1 MIELKLIDKSYGNQK
16 ILDKISLNIKKGEFI
31 SIVGPSG
38 AGKTTLLNIIGTI
51 EDFDKSEK
59 SKFLINSQDIT
70 KLNDKNLSKFRN
82 NNIGFV
88 FQFHQLLPELTVE
101 ENILLPTMIKGD
113 DKDSSDKYFIELI
126 SILGIDGIL
135 NKYPNSI
142 SGGERQRAAVA
153 RAMINKPSILLADE
167 PTGNLDPENTDRS
180 LELLRSLCEEWGSAL
195 VLVSHDPRVI
205 AQFEK
210 QIDWEEINQVK
221 RTGSD
226 MNSFLEKVE
235 EV

>member
-167 PTGNLDPENTDRS
+167 PTGNLDSKNEEEIIS
-180 LELLRSLCEEWGSAL
+180 LFKKMNKDLGITI
-195 VLVSHDPRVI
+195 VLVTHNHNFSKLADKC
-205 AQFEK
+205 FSLK
-210 QIDWEEINQVK
+210 DGKW
-221 RTGSD
+221 
-226 MNSFLEKVE
+226 F
-235 EV
+235 

>member
-1 MIELKLIDKSYGNQK
+1 MIELKLINKSYGNQK

-70 KLNDKNLSKFRN
+70 KLSDKNLSKFRN
-82 NNIGFV
+82 DNIGFV

-113 DKDSSDKYFIELI
+113 EKDSSDKYFIELI
-126 SILGIDGIL
+126 SILGIDSIL

-167 PTGNLDPENTDRS
+167 PTGNLDSKNEEEIIS
-180 LELLRSLCEEWGSAL
+180 LFKKVNKDLGVTI
-195 VLVSHDPRVI
+195 VLVTHNHNFSKLADKCFSLRDGKW
-205 AQFEK
+205 F
-210 QIDWEEINQVK
+210 
-221 RTGSD
+221 
-226 MNSFLEKVE
+226 
-235 EV
+235 

>member
-1 MIELKLIDKSYGNQK
+1 MIELKSVSKSFGNQK
-16 ILDKISLNIKKGEFI
+16 ILDEISLNIKKGEFI

-59 SKFLINSQDIT
+59 SKFLINSHDIT
-70 KLNDKNLSKFRN
+70 KLSDKDLSKFRN
-82 NNIGFV
+82 DNIGFV

-113 DKDSSDKYFIELI
+113 EKDSSDKYFIELI
-126 SILGIDGIL
+126 SILGIDSIL

-167 PTGNLDPENTDRS
+167 PTGNLDSKNE
-180 LELLRSLCEEWGSAL
+180 
-195 VLVSHDPRVI
+195 
-205 AQFEK
+205 
-210 QIDWEEINQVK
+210 EEIISLFK
-221 RTGSD
+221 
-226 MNSFLEKVE
+226 KVNKDLG
-235 EV
+235 VTIILVTHNDNFSKLADKCFTLKDGKWF

>member
-1 MIELKLIDKSYGNQK
+1 MIELKLIDKSYENQK

-70 KLNDKNLSKFRN
+70 KLSDKDLSKFRN
-82 NNIGFV
+82 DNIGFV

-113 DKDSSDKYFIELI
+113 EKDSSDKYFIELI
-126 SILGIDGIL
+126 SILGIDNIL

-167 PTGNLDPENTDRS
+167 PTGNLDSKNEEEIIS
-180 LELLRSLCEEWGSAL
+180 LFKKVNKDLGVTI
-195 VLVSHDPRVI
+195 VLVTHNHNFSKLADKCFTLRDGKW
-205 AQFEK
+205 F
-210 QIDWEEINQVK
+210 
-221 RTGSD
+221 
-226 MNSFLEKVE
+226 
-235 EV
+235 

>member
-59 SKFLINSQDIT
+59 SKFLINSHDIT
-70 KLNDKNLSKFRN
+70 KLSDKDLSKFRN
-82 NNIGFV
+82 DNIGFV

-113 DKDSSDKYFIELI
+113 EKDSSDKYFIELI
-126 SILGIDGIL
+126 SILGIDSIL

-167 PTGNLDPENTDRS
+167 PTGNLDSKNE
-180 LELLRSLCEEWGSAL
+180 
-195 VLVSHDPRVI
+195 
-205 AQFEK
+205 
-210 QIDWEEINQVK
+210 EEIISLFK
-221 RTGSD
+221 
-226 MNSFLEKVE
+226 KVNKDLG
-235 EV
+235 VTIILVTHNDNFSKLADKCFTLRDGKWF

>member
-51 EDFDKSEK
+51 EGFDKSEK
-59 SKFLINSQDIT
+59 SKFLINSHDIT
-70 KLNDKNLSKFRN
+70 KLSDKDLSKFRN
-82 NNIGFV
+82 DNIGFV

-113 DKDSSDKYFIELI
+113 EKDSSDEYFIELI
-126 SILGIDGIL
+126 SILGIDSIL

-167 PTGNLDPENTDRS
+167 PTGNLDSKNEEEIIS
-180 LELLRSLCEEWGSAL
+180 LFKKVNKDLGVTI
-195 VLVSHDPRVI
+195 VLVTHNLNFSKLADKC
-205 AQFEK
+205 FTLKDGKWSE
-210 QIDWEEINQVK
+210 
-221 RTGSD
+221 
-226 MNSFLEKVE
+226 
-235 EV
+235 

>member
-70 KLNDKNLSKFRN
+70 KLSDKNLSKFRN
-82 NNIGFV
+82 DNIGFV

-113 DKDSSDKYFIELI
+113 EKDSSDKYFIELI

-167 PTGNLDPENTDRS
+167 PTGNLDSKNEEEIIS
-180 LELLRSLCEEWGSAL
+180 LFKKMNNDLGVTI
-195 VLVSHDPRVI
+195 VLVTHNHNFSKLADKC
-205 AQFEK
+205 FTLK
-210 QIDWEEINQVK
+210 DGKW
-221 RTGSD
+221 
-226 MNSFLEKVE
+226 F
-235 EV
+235 

>member
-59 SKFLINSQDIT
+59 SKFLINSHDIT
-70 KLNDKNLSKFRN
+70 KLCDKDLSKFRN
-82 NNIGFV
+82 DNIGFV

-113 DKDSSDKYFIELI
+113 EKDSSDKYFIELI

-153 RAMINKPSILLADE
+153 RAIINKPSILLADE
-167 PTGNLDPENTDRS
+167 PTGNLDSKNEEEIIS
-180 LELLRSLCEEWGSAL
+180 LFKKVNKDLGVTI
-195 VLVSHDPRVI
+195 VLVTHNHNFSKLADKCFTLRDGKW
-205 AQFEK
+205 F
-210 QIDWEEINQVK
+210 
-221 RTGSD
+221 
-226 MNSFLEKVE
+226 
-235 EV
+235 

>member
-16 ILDKISLNIKKGEFI
+16 ILDNISLNIKKGEFI

-51 EDFDKSEK
+51 EDFDRSEK
-59 SKFLINSQDIT
+59 SKFLINSLDIT
-70 KLNDKNLSKFRN
+70 KLSDKNLSKFRN
-82 NNIGFV
+82 DNIGFV

-167 PTGNLDPENTDRS
+167 PTGNLDSKNEEEIIS
-180 LELLRSLCEEWGSAL
+180 LFKKMNKDLGITI
-195 VLVSHDPRVI
+195 VLVTHNHNFSKLADKCFTLRDGKW
-205 AQFEK
+205 AK
-210 QIDWEEINQVK
+210 
-221 RTGSD
+221 
-226 MNSFLEKVE
+226 
-235 EV
+235 

>member
-59 SKFLINSQDIT
+59 SKFLINSHDIT
-70 KLNDKNLSKFRN
+70 KLSDKDLSKFRN
-82 NNIGFV
+82 DNIGFV

-113 DKDSSDKYFIELI
+113 EKDSSDKYFIELI

-167 PTGNLDPENTDRS
+167 PTGNLDSKNE
-180 LELLRSLCEEWGSAL
+180 
-195 VLVSHDPRVI
+195 
-205 AQFEK
+205 
-210 QIDWEEINQVK
+210 EEIISLFK
-221 RTGSD
+221 
-226 MNSFLEKVE
+226 KVNKDLG
-235 EV
+235 VTIILVTHNDNFSKLADKCFTLKDGKWF

>member
-1 MIELKLIDKSYGNQK
+1 MIELKSVSKSFGNQK
-16 ILDKISLNIKKGEFI
+16 ILDEISLNIKKGEFI

-126 SILGIDGIL
+126 SILGIDGVL

-167 PTGNLDPENTDRS
+167 PTGNLDSKNEEEIIS
-180 LELLRSLCEEWGSAL
+180 LFKKVNKDLGVTI
-195 VLVSHDPRVI
+195 VLVTHNHNFSKLADKCFTLRDGKW
-205 AQFEK
+205 F
-210 QIDWEEINQVK
+210 
-221 RTGSD
+221 
-226 MNSFLEKVE
+226 
-235 EV
+235 

>member
-59 SKFLINSQDIT
+59 SKFLINSHDIT
-70 KLNDKNLSKFRN
+70 KLSDKDLSKFRN
-82 NNIGFV
+82 DNIGFV

-167 PTGNLDPENTDRS
+167 PTGNLDSKNEEEIIS
-180 LELLRSLCEEWGSAL
+180 LFKKVNKDLGVTI
-195 VLVSHDPRVI
+195 VLVTHNLNFSKLADKC
-205 AQFEK
+205 FTLKDGKWSE
-210 QIDWEEINQVK
+210 
-221 RTGSD
+221 
-226 MNSFLEKVE
+226 
-235 EV
+235 

>member
-70 KLNDKNLSKFRN
+70 KLSDKNLSKFRN
-82 NNIGFV
+82 DNIGFV

-113 DKDSSDKYFIELI
+113 EKDSSDKYFIELI

-167 PTGNLDPENTDRS
+167 PTGNLDSKNEEEIIS
-180 LELLRSLCEEWGSAL
+180 LFKKMNKDLGVTI
-195 VLVSHDPRVI
+195 VLVTHNHNFSKLADKCFTLRDGKW
-205 AQFEK
+205 AK
-210 QIDWEEINQVK
+210 
-221 RTGSD
+221 
-226 MNSFLEKVE
+226 
-235 EV
+235 

>member
-59 SKFLINSQDIT
+59 SKFLINSLDIT
-70 KLNDKNLSKFRN
+70 KLSDKDLSKFRN
-82 NNIGFV
+82 DNIGFV

-113 DKDSSDKYFIELI
+113 EKDSSDKYFIELI
-126 SILGIDGIL
+126 SILGIDSIL

-167 PTGNLDPENTDRS
+167 PTGNLDSKNEEEIIS
-180 LELLRSLCEEWGSAL
+180 LFKKVNKDLGVTI
-195 VLVSHDPRVI
+195 VLVTHNHNFSKLADKCFTLRDGKW
-205 AQFEK
+205 F
-210 QIDWEEINQVK
+210 
-221 RTGSD
+221 
-226 MNSFLEKVE
+226 
-235 EV
+235 

>member
-59 SKFLINSQDIT
+59 SKFLINSQDLT
-70 KLNDKNLSKFRN
+70 KLSDKDLSKFRN
-82 NNIGFV
+82 ENIGFV

-113 DKDSSDKYFIELI
+113 EKDSSDKYFIELI

-167 PTGNLDPENTDRS
+167 PTGNLDSKNE
-180 LELLRSLCEEWGSAL
+180 
-195 VLVSHDPRVI
+195 
-205 AQFEK
+205 
-210 QIDWEEINQVK
+210 EEIISLFK
-221 RTGSD
+221 
-226 MNSFLEKVE
+226 KVNKDLG
-235 EV
+235 VTIILVTHNDNFSKLADKCFTLRDGKWSK

>member
-1 MIELKLIDKSYGNQK
+1 MIELKLIDKSFGNQK

-51 EDFDKSEK
+51 EDFDKSEQ

-70 KLNDKNLSKFRN
+70 KLSDKNLSKFRN

-113 DKDSSDKYFIELI
+113 NKDSSDKYFIELI
-126 SILGIDGIL
+126 TILGINGIL

-167 PTGNLDPENTDRS
+167 PTGNLDSKNEEEIIS
-180 LELLRSLCEEWGSAL
+180 LFKRMNKDLGVTI
-195 VLVSHDPRVI
+195 VLVTHNLNFS
-205 AQFEK
+205 K
-210 QIDWEEINQVK
+210 L
-221 RTGSD
+221 SD
-226 MNSFLEKVE
+226 KCFTLKDGKFSE
-235 EV
+235 

>member
-1 MIELKLIDKSYGNQK
+1 MIVLKLIDKSYGNQK

-167 PTGNLDPENTDRS
+167 PTGNLDSKNEEEIIS
-180 LELLRSLCEEWGSAL
+180 LFKKMNKDLGVTI
-195 VLVSHDPRVI
+195 VLVTHNHNFSKLADKC
-205 AQFEK
+205 FTLK
-210 QIDWEEINQVK
+210 DGKW
-221 RTGSD
+221 S
-226 MNSFLEKVE
+226 
-235 EV
+235 

>member
-1 MIELKLIDKSYGNQK
+1 MIELKSASKSFGNQK
-16 ILDKISLNIKKGEFI
+16 ILDEISLNIKKGEFI

-59 SKFLINSQDIT
+59 SKFLINSHDIT
-70 KLNDKNLSKFRN
+70 KLSDKDLSKFRN
-82 NNIGFV
+82 DKIGFV

-113 DKDSSDKYFIELI
+113 EKDSSDKYFIELI
-126 SILGIDGIL
+126 SILGIDNIL

-142 SGGERQRAAVA
+142 SGGEKQRAAVA

-167 PTGNLDPENTDRS
+167 PTGNLDSKNEEEIIS
-180 LELLRSLCEEWGSAL
+180 LFKKVNKDLGVTI
-195 VLVSHDPRVI
+195 VLVTHNHNFSKLADKCFTLRDGKW
-205 AQFEK
+205 F
-210 QIDWEEINQVK
+210 
-221 RTGSD
+221 
-226 MNSFLEKVE
+226 
-235 EV
+235 

>member
-59 SKFLINSQDIT
+59 SKFLINSHDIT
-70 KLNDKNLSKFRN
+70 KLSDKNLSKFRN
-82 NNIGFV
+82 DNIGFV
-88 FQFHQLLPELTVE
+88 FQFHQLLPELTVK

-113 DKDSSDKYFIELI
+113 EKDSSDKYFIELI
-126 SILGIDGIL
+126 SILGIDSIL

-167 PTGNLDPENTDRS
+167 PTGNLDSKNE
-180 LELLRSLCEEWGSAL
+180 
-195 VLVSHDPRVI
+195 
-205 AQFEK
+205 
-210 QIDWEEINQVK
+210 EEIISLFK
-221 RTGSD
+221 
-226 MNSFLEKVE
+226 KVNKDLG
-235 EV
+235 VTIILVTHNDNFSKLADKCFTLRDGKWF

>member
-59 SKFLINSQDIT
+59 SKFLINSHDIT
-70 KLNDKNLSKFRN
+70 KLSDKDLSKFRN
-82 NNIGFV
+82 DNIGFV
-88 FQFHQLLPELTVE
+88 FQFHQLLPELTVK

-113 DKDSSDKYFIELI
+113 EKDSSDKYFIELI

-167 PTGNLDPENTDRS
+167 PTGNLDSKNEEEIIS
-180 LELLRSLCEEWGSAL
+180 LFKKVNKDLGVTI
-195 VLVSHDPRVI
+195 VLVTHNLNFSKLADKC
-205 AQFEK
+205 FTLKDGKWSE
-210 QIDWEEINQVK
+210 
-221 RTGSD
+221 
-226 MNSFLEKVE
+226 
-235 EV
+235 

>member
-51 EDFDKSEK
+51 EDFDKSKK
-59 SKFLINSQDIT
+59 SKFLINYKDIT

-82 NNIGFV
+82 DNIGFV

-113 DKDSSDKYFIELI
+113 DKDSSDKYFNGLI

-135 NKYPNSI
+135 NKYPDSI

-167 PTGNLDPENTDRS
+167 PTGNLDSKNEEEIIS
-180 LELLRSLCEEWGSAL
+180 LFKKMNKDLGVTI
-195 VLVSHDPRVI
+195 VLVTHNHNFSKI
-205 AQFEK
+205 ADKCFTLK
-210 QIDWEEINQVK
+210 DGKWY
-221 RTGSD
+221 
-226 MNSFLEKVE
+226 
-235 EV
+235 

>member
-1 MIELKLIDKSYGNQK
+1 MIELKLIDKSFGNQK
-16 ILDKISLNIKKGEFI
+16 ILDKICLNIKKGEFI

-59 SKFLINSQDIT
+59 SKFLINFQDIT
-70 KLNDKNLSKFRN
+70 KLSDKNLSKFRN
-82 NNIGFV
+82 DNIGFV

-113 DKDSSDKYFIELI
+113 EKDSSDKYFIELI
-126 SILGIDGIL
+126 SILGIDSIL

-153 RAMINKPSILLADE
+153 RAMINKPGILLADE
-167 PTGNLDPENTDRS
+167 PTGNLDSKNEEEIIS
-180 LELLRSLCEEWGSAL
+180 LFKKVNKDLGVTI
-195 VLVSHDPRVI
+195 VLVTHNHNFSKLADKCFSLRDGKW
-205 AQFEK
+205 F
-210 QIDWEEINQVK
+210 
-221 RTGSD
+221 
-226 MNSFLEKVE
+226 
-235 EV
+235 

>member
-51 EDFDKSEK
+51 EDFDKSKK

-70 KLNDKNLSKFRN
+70 KLSDKNLSKFRN
-82 NNIGFV
+82 DNIGFV

-167 PTGNLDPENTDRS
+167 PTGNLDSKNEEEIIS
-180 LELLRSLCEEWGSAL
+180 LFKKMNKDLGVTI
-195 VLVSHDPRVI
+195 VLVTHNHNFSKLADKC
-205 AQFEK
+205 FTLK
-210 QIDWEEINQVK
+210 DGKW
-221 RTGSD
+221 
-226 MNSFLEKVE
+226 F
-235 EV
+235 

>member
-59 SKFLINSQDIT
+59 SKFLINSQDLT
-70 KLNDKNLSKFRN
+70 KLSDKDLSKFSN
-82 NNIGFV
+82 ENIGFV
-88 FQFHQLLPELTVE
+88 FQFHQLLPELTVK

-113 DKDSSDKYFIELI
+113 EKDSSDKYFIELI

-167 PTGNLDPENTDRS
+167 PTGNLDSKNE
-180 LELLRSLCEEWGSAL
+180 
-195 VLVSHDPRVI
+195 
-205 AQFEK
+205 
-210 QIDWEEINQVK
+210 EEIISLFK
-221 RTGSD
+221 
-226 MNSFLEKVE
+226 KVNKDLG
-235 EV
+235 VTIILVTHNDNFSKLADKCFTLRDGKWF

>member
-59 SKFLINSQDIT
+59 SKFLINSQDLT
-70 KLNDKNLSKFRN
+70 KLSDKDLSKFRN
-82 NNIGFV
+82 DNIGFV

-167 PTGNLDPENTDRS
+167 PTGNLDSKNEEEIIS
-180 LELLRSLCEEWGSAL
+180 LFKKMNNELGVTI
-195 VLVSHDPRVI
+195 VLVTHNHNFSKLADKC
-205 AQFEK
+205 FTLK
-210 QIDWEEINQVK
+210 DGKW
-221 RTGSD
+221 S
-226 MNSFLEKVE
+226 
-235 EV
+235 

>member
-113 DKDSSDKYFIELI
+113 YKDSYNKYFNELI
-126 SILGIDGIL
+126 LTLGIDGIL

-142 SGGERQRAAVA
+142 SGGE
-153 RAMINKPSILLADE
+153 
-167 PTGNLDPENTDRS
+167 
-180 LELLRSLCEEWGSAL
+180 
-195 VLVSHDPRVI
+195 
-205 AQFEK
+205 
-210 QIDWEEINQVK
+210 
-221 RTGSD
+221 
-226 MNSFLEKVE
+226 
-235 EV
+235 

>member
-70 KLNDKNLSKFRN
+70 KLSDKDLSKFRN
-82 NNIGFV
+82 DNIGFV

-113 DKDSSDKYFIELI
+113 EKDSSDKYFIELI

-153 RAMINKPSILLADE
+153 RAIINKPSILLADE
-167 PTGNLDPENTDRS
+167 PTGNLDSKNEEEIIS
-180 LELLRSLCEEWGSAL
+180 LFKKVNKDLGVTI
-195 VLVSHDPRVI
+195 VLVTHNLNFSKLADKC
-205 AQFEK
+205 FTLKDGKWSE
-210 QIDWEEINQVK
+210 
-221 RTGSD
+221 
-226 MNSFLEKVE
+226 
-235 EV
+235 

>member
-167 PTGNLDPENTDRS
+167 PTGNLDSKNEEEIIS
-180 LELLRSLCEEWGSAL
+180 LFKKMNKDLGVTI
-195 VLVSHDPRVI
+195 VLVTHNHNFSKLADKCFTLRDGKW
-205 AQFEK
+205 F
-210 QIDWEEINQVK
+210 
-221 RTGSD
+221 
-226 MNSFLEKVE
+226 
-235 EV
+235 

>member
-51 EDFDKSEK
+51 EDFNKSEK

-70 KLNDKNLSKFRN
+70 KLSDKDLSKFRN
-82 NNIGFV
+82 DNIGFV
-88 FQFHQLLPELTVE
+88 FQFHQLLPELTVK

-113 DKDSSDKYFIELI
+113 EKDSSDKYFIELI

-167 PTGNLDPENTDRS
+167 PTGNLDSKNEEEIIS
-180 LELLRSLCEEWGSAL
+180 LFKKVNKDLGVTI
-195 VLVSHDPRVI
+195 VLVTHNLNFSKLADKC
-205 AQFEK
+205 FTLKDGKWSE
-210 QIDWEEINQVK
+210 
-221 RTGSD
+221 
-226 MNSFLEKVE
+226 
-235 EV
+235 

>member
-70 KLNDKNLSKFRN
+70 KLSDKNLSKFRN
-82 NNIGFV
+82 DNIGFV

-113 DKDSSDKYFIELI
+113 EKDSSDKYFIELI
-126 SILGIDGIL
+126 SILGIDNIL

-167 PTGNLDPENTDRS
+167 PTGNLDSKNEEEIIS
-180 LELLRSLCEEWGSAL
+180 LFKKVNKDLGVTI
-195 VLVSHDPRVI
+195 VLVTHNHNFSKLADKCFTLRDGKW
-205 AQFEK
+205 F
-210 QIDWEEINQVK
+210 
-221 RTGSD
+221 
-226 MNSFLEKVE
+226 
-235 EV
+235 

>member
-59 SKFLINSQDIT
+59 SKFLINSHDIT
-70 KLNDKNLSKFRN
+70 KLSDKDLSKFRN
-82 NNIGFV
+82 DNIGFV

-101 ENILLPTMIKGD
+101 ENILLPTMIKGG

-167 PTGNLDPENTDRS
+167 PTGNLDSINEEEIIS
-180 LELLRSLCEEWGSAL
+180 LFKKVNKDLGVTI
-195 VLVSHDPRVI
+195 VLVTHNHNFSKLADKC
-205 AQFEK
+205 FTLK
-210 QIDWEEINQVK
+210 DGKW
-221 RTGSD
+221 S
-226 MNSFLEKVE
+226 
-235 EV
+235 

>member
-1 MIELKLIDKSYGNQK
+1 MIELKSVSKSFGNQK
-16 ILDKISLNIKKGEFI
+16 ILDEISLNIKKGEFI

-59 SKFLINSQDIT
+59 SKFLINSHDIT
-70 KLNDKNLSKFRN
+70 KLSDKDLSKFRN
-82 NNIGFV
+82 DNIGFV

-113 DKDSSDKYFIELI
+113 EKDSSDKYFIELI
-126 SILGIDGIL
+126 SILGIDNIL
-135 NKYPNSI
+135 SKYPNSI

-167 PTGNLDPENTDRS
+167 PTGNLDSKNEEEIIS
-180 LELLRSLCEEWGSAL
+180 LFKKVNKDLGVTI
-195 VLVSHDPRVI
+195 VLVTHNHNFSKLADKCFTLRDGKW
-205 AQFEK
+205 F
-210 QIDWEEINQVK
+210 
-221 RTGSD
+221 
-226 MNSFLEKVE
+226 
-235 EV
+235 

>member
-70 KLNDKNLSKFRN
+70 KLSDKGLSKFRN
-82 NNIGFV
+82 DNIGFV

-113 DKDSSDKYFIELI
+113 EKDSSDEYFIELI
-126 SILGIDGIL
+126 SILGIDSIL

-167 PTGNLDPENTDRS
+167 PTGNLDSKNEEEIIS
-180 LELLRSLCEEWGSAL
+180 LFKKVNKDLGVTI
-195 VLVSHDPRVI
+195 VLVTHNHNFSKLADKCFALRDGKW
-205 AQFEK
+205 F
-210 QIDWEEINQVK
+210 
-221 RTGSD
+221 
-226 MNSFLEKVE
+226 
-235 EV
+235 

>member
-59 SKFLINSQDIT
+59 SKFLINSMDLT
-70 KLNDKNLSKFRN
+70 KLNDKNLSEFRN
-82 NNIGFV
+82 DNIGFV

-113 DKDSSDKYFIELI
+113 YKGSYNKYFNELI
-126 SILGIDGIL
+126 LTLGIDGIL

-167 PTGNLDPENTDRS
+167 PTGNLDSKNEEEIIS
-180 LELLRSLCEEWGSAL
+180 LFKKMNKDLGVTI
-195 VLVSHDPRVI
+195 VLVTHNHNFSKLADKC
-205 AQFEK
+205 FTLK
-210 QIDWEEINQVK
+210 DGKW
-221 RTGSD
+221 S
-226 MNSFLEKVE
+226 
-235 EV
+235 

>member
-16 ILDKISLNIKKGEFI
+16 ILDKISLNIKRGEFI

-59 SKFLINSQDIT
+59 SRFLINSQDLT
-70 KLNDKNLSKFRN
+70 KLSDKNLSKFRN
-82 NNIGFV
+82 DNIGFV

-101 ENILLPTMIKGD
+101 ENILLPTMIKGSY
-113 DKDSSDKYFIELI
+113 KDNSDKHFNELI
-126 SILGIDGIL
+126 STLGIGGIL

-167 PTGNLDPENTDRS
+167 PTGNLDSKNE
-180 LELLRSLCEEWGSAL
+180 
-195 VLVSHDPRVI
+195 
-205 AQFEK
+205 
-210 QIDWEEINQVK
+210 EEIISLFK
-221 RTGSD
+221 K
-226 MNSFLEKVE
+226 MNKYLGVTIILVTHNHNFSKLADKCFTLKDGKWS
-235 EV
+235 

>member
-167 PTGNLDPENTDRS
+167 PTGNLDSKNEEEIIS
-180 LELLRSLCEEWGSAL
+180 LFKKMNNDLGVTI
-195 VLVSHDPRVI
+195 VLVTHNHNFSKLADKC
-205 AQFEK
+205 FTLK
-210 QIDWEEINQVK
+210 DGKW
-221 RTGSD
+221 S
-226 MNSFLEKVE
+226 
-235 EV
+235 

>member
-59 SKFLINSQDIT
+59 SKFLINSHDIT
-70 KLNDKNLSKFRN
+70 KLSDKDLSKFRN
-82 NNIGFV
+82 DNIGFV

-113 DKDSSDKYFIELI
+113 EKDSSDKYFIELI
-126 SILGIDGIL
+126 SILGIDSIL

-167 PTGNLDPENTDRS
+167 PTGNLDSKNEEEIIS
-180 LELLRSLCEEWGSAL
+180 LFKKVNKELGVTI
-195 VLVSHDPRVI
+195 VLVTHNHNFSKLADKCFTLRDGKW
-205 AQFEK
+205 F
-210 QIDWEEINQVK
+210 
-221 RTGSD
+221 
-226 MNSFLEKVE
+226 
-235 EV
+235 

>member
-59 SKFLINSQDIT
+59 SKFLINSQDLT
-70 KLNDKNLSKFRN
+70 KLSDKDLSKFRN
-82 NNIGFV
+82 ENIGFV

-113 DKDSSDKYFIELI
+113 EKDSSDKYFIELI

-167 PTGNLDPENTDRS
+167 PTGNLDSKNEEEIIS
-180 LELLRSLCEEWGSAL
+180 LFKKMNNDLGVTI
-195 VLVSHDPRVI
+195 VLVTHNHNFSKLADKC
-205 AQFEK
+205 FTLK
-210 QIDWEEINQVK
+210 DGKWSK
-221 RTGSD
+221 
-226 MNSFLEKVE
+226 
-235 EV
+235 

>member
-70 KLNDKNLSKFRN
+70 KLSDKNLSKFRN
-82 NNIGFV
+82 DNIGFV

-113 DKDSSDKYFIELI
+113 EKDSSDKYFIELI

-167 PTGNLDPENTDRS
+167 PTGNLDSKNEEEIIS
-180 LELLRSLCEEWGSAL
+180 LFKKVNKDLGVTI
-195 VLVSHDPRVI
+195 VLVTHNHNFSKLADKC
-205 AQFEK
+205 FSLK
-210 QIDWEEINQVK
+210 DGKW
-221 RTGSD
+221 
-226 MNSFLEKVE
+226 F
-235 EV
+235 